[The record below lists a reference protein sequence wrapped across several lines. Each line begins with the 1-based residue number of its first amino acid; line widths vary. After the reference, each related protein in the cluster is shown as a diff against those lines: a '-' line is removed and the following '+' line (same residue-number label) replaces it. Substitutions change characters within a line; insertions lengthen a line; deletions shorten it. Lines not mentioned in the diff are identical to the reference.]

1 MNKELSCSAKQSR
14 EKYRHPQHD
23 AIVQL
28 VQRGMND
35 VTVASTLGV
44 GRRAVARV
52 RDILGLDPARDTTT
66 EEEKLSR
73 GLMPVDDQG
82 HTGWSGRY
90 TTSGVPMISHRL
102 AEVSASHIA
111 FRQRTGRDPVGLVK
125 ADCGVRD
132 CLSPGHLTDE
142 LDRRKLRM
150 FEREL
155 LGRAPQPWDTC
166 PRGLHSWDEH
176 GRLQPNLKPYC
187 APCET
192 ERTMRNRAAKKAST
206 K

>member
-1 MNKELSCSAKQSR
+1 MDKELNPAAKQCR

-52 RDILGLDPARDTTT
+52 RDILGMDPARDTTT
-66 EEEKLSR
+66 PEEKLSR
-73 GLMPVDDQG
+73 GLLPVDELG

-90 TTSGVPMISHRL
+90 TTSGVPMISHKL
-102 AEVSASHIA
+102 AEVSASHIV
-111 FRQRTGRDPVGLVK
+111 FRQRTGREPVGLVK

-150 FEREL
+150 FERDL
-155 LGRAPQPWDTC
+155 LGMAPQPWEVC
-166 PRGLHSWDEH
+166 PKGLHSWDEH
-176 GRLQPNLKPYC
+176 GRLQPSLKPYC
-187 APCET
+187 GPCGT
-192 ERTMRNRAAKKAST
+192 ARTMAARAARKASA